1 MSKEIVLQEACFRV
15 GLRLTYGAAEIDR
28 QFGEG
33 YAKAN
38 PVLLSAY
45 LNASVLDFST
55 YALLSAGSEW
65 ASEIAVAISE
75 NPSEGEKH
83 GMRQALEGIG
93 RAVQSLANAVYPANG
108 FPTSDAVG
116 GRVES
121 LTDATMG
128 TTGGLVQI
136 AEAVNLLAA
145 KVNDV
150 ASVLADQEAS

>member
-75 NPSEGEKH
+75 NP
-83 GMRQALEGIG
+83 
-93 RAVQSLANAVYPANG
+93 
-108 FPTSDAVG
+108 
-116 GRVES
+116 
-121 LTDATMG
+121 
-128 TTGGLVQI
+128 
-136 AEAVNLLAA
+136 
-145 KVNDV
+145 
-150 ASVLADQEAS
+150 